1 MKFFDISQVI
11 FSKWKCNLDCPLLT
25 SQVFE
30 TIMERIRHHG
40 DLKKVLTQR
49 DSYGW
54 TCLRWASRIG
64 NFEVIK
70 KILFN
75 RIDWADDLDPD
86 GRTIIHLLSA
96 IGHAHL
102 LDYFINLD
110 SKHEEPFTVT
120 KETDNFGMTCLHR
133 ACFFGQTQVVNVI
146 LKAVPELKFELFL
159 GINSHTIVSKSI
171 FEEKGKLVSLLEDKL
186 HIQDLDV
193 NKMEIMDTC
202 CKTIHQLNFMASLNQ
217 KKKRKSSETSTCK
230 IFPS

>member
-1 MKFFDISQVI
+1 M
-11 FSKWKCNLDCPLLT
+11 DCLLLT
-25 SQVFE
+25 SKVFE
-30 TIMERIRHHG
+30 TIIERIRDHG

-102 LDYFINLD
+102 LDYFIKLD
-110 SKHEEPFTVT
+110 SKHQEPFRIT
-120 KETDNFGMTCLHR
+120 KATDNFGMTCLHR

-146 LKAVPELKFELFL
+146 LKAVPELKFELFMGMNCL
-159 GINSHTIVSKSI
+159 MIVSKSI
-171 FEEKGKLVSLLEDKL
+171 FEEKEKLKSLLEDKL

-193 NKMEIMDTC
+193 KKINTLDTC
-202 CKTIHQLNFMASLNQ
+202 WQTIHQLNFNGFVGPEDEAKIIRKKYLKNVPFMITMAL
-217 KKKRKSSETSTCK
+217 
-230 IFPS
+230 FDLP

>member
-1 MKFFDISQVI
+1 
-11 FSKWKCNLDCPLLT
+11 
-25 SQVFE
+25 
-30 TIMERIRHHG
+30 MERIRHHG
-40 DLKKVLTQR
+40 NLKKVLTQR

-110 SKHEEPFTVT
+110 SKHQEQFRVT
-120 KETDNFGMTCLHR
+120 KATDNFGMTCLHR
-133 ACFFGQTQVVNVI
+133 ACFFGRTQVVKVI
-146 LKAVPELKFELFL
+146 LKAVPELKFELFM
-159 GINSHTIVSKSI
+159 GINCLTIVSKSI
-171 FEEKGKLVSLLEDKL
+171 FEEKGKLVSLLEEKL
-186 HIQDLDV
+186 RIQDLDL
-193 NKMEIMDTC
+193 KKIKILDTC
-202 CKTIHQLNFMASLNQ
+202 WQTIHQLNFNGFVEPEEEAKIIEKKYLKNVPFIITMALFDLPWLL
-217 KKKRKSSETSTCK
+217 K
-230 IFPS
+230 